1 MTESRNRH
9 RLATLASAALA
20 IPGLSLPADAATVLT
35 ETVVQYKASA
45 YREDDLDSGKLSGGS
60 TKRYD
65 IDSHQFRAAAPLGD
79 TTDVA
84 VDLTYETMSGASPWF
99 ILPGQKGPVQV
110 MSGASIEEQRKDVQA
125 SVNQLIGDK
134 AKLSLKAGASEE
146 NDYFAL
152 NAGLEGLYEF
162 NDGLVTLTGGI
173 GYSDDEL
180 EPTDGD
186 ILPDRVDEAS
196 KDATTAFLGLSRILS
211 PQTVVQGSLSLN
223 VQRGYLS
230 DPYKKVWQ
238 DDIANTVA
246 DARPER
252 REEWVG
258 QLRLRHFLPDIKAA
272 LHVDYRY
279 FEDDWDIASHTFDV
293 SWYQN
298 LPGGWQLTPSL
309 RYYSQTQAFFYAPY
323 FFSARADGLASSD
336 YRLSPYGA
344 WSLRLRLE
352 KQWGDIGLHAEWEGY
367 EASADYA
374 LETVDVENPSLVSF
388 QLLSLGLNWQL

>member
-1 MTESRNRH
+1 MSDRPH
-9 RLATLASAALA
+9 HSLAALAGAALA
-20 IPGLSLPADAATVLT
+20 IPGLSLPSQAAEVLT
-35 ETVVQYKASA
+35 ETVVQYQASA
-45 YREDDLDSGKLSGGS
+45 YREQDLDKDKLSGGS
-60 TKRYD
+60 AKRYD
-65 IDSHQFRAAAPLGD
+65 IDSHQLRVATPLND
-79 TTDVA
+79 STDLA
-84 VDLTYETMSGASPWF
+84 IDLTYETMSGASPWF

-110 MSGASIEEQRKDVQA
+110 MSGASIEEQRKDLQATVNRLLGERA
-125 SVNQLIGDK
+125 SV
-134 AKLSLKAGASEE
+134 SVKAGASEE
-146 NDYFAL
+146 NDYFAV

-162 NDGLVTLTGGI
+162 DDGLLSLTAGV

-196 KDATTAFLGLSRILS
+196 KDATTAFVGLSRILS
-211 PQTVVQGSLSLN
+211 PQTVVQGSLSVA

-238 DDIANTVA
+238 DDISNTVA
-246 DARPER
+246 DQRPER

-258 QLRLRHFLPDIKAA
+258 QLRLRHFVPDWKGA

-279 FEDDWDIASHTFDV
+279 FDDDWDIRSHTVDLA
-293 SWYQN
+293 WYQN
-298 LPGGWQLTPSL
+298 LPGGWMLTPSL

-323 FFSARADGLASSD
+323 FFSARADGMASSD

-344 WSLRLRLE
+344 WSLRLRAA
-352 KQWGDIGLHAEWEGY
+352 KQWGQLGLHAEWEGY

-374 LETVDVENPSLVSF
+374 LDDVELENPSLVSF
-388 QLLSLGLNWQL
+388 QLLSLGLTWQL